1 MNVGAQHKF
10 FDKRFIVTVNVID
23 PFRQQ
28 QNRNYT
34 YGSNFNL
41 ESFSTT
47 NTRNYRIALSY
58 VFKKSTKKPN
68 KLELLKKGQQ
78 KKV

>member
-1 MNVGAQHKF
+1 VGVQQKF
-10 FDKRFIVTVNVID
+10 LAKRFIVTVNIID

-28 QNRNYT
+28 QNRNFT

-41 ESFSTT
+41 ESYSTT

-58 VFKKSTKKPN
+58 IFKKNVKKMN
-68 KLELLKKGQQ
+68 KLELLKQAQ
-78 KKV
+78 KKKA